1 MTYGA
6 AIPRFKPRPTLDN
19 LREPLVPF
27 DTLPNRKTTQNPPQN
42 LPKNPPKN
50 PPPNLPKN
58 PPQNLPKNP
67 PPNPP
72 KIPSQNLPK
81 NPPPNLQKPLPQ
93 NPTSNRQSYSSNSNA
108 NNKQEAQPSPS
119 TSKQKPI
126 KKKKESTDIFGYSK
140 DSTEPSFYRPGF
152 VDNQSSTLALSRQTS
167 ILPTSLSLG
176 PSTSSAVQQQP
187 QTSNGKPPGKTK
199 SRLHISLGRLGR
211 SKQATP
217 PEPARL
223 RDITEIRIANP
234 TFTREN
240 ILARNYDAFF
250 ESGEPVYKLEYR
262 TPVTPQI
269 ESNPFDSETPKRPH
283 SFGLFKMSKSKDATK
298 VNARSHSSDP
308 MSTVSEKDNVPKTS
322 RSLFNSW
329 RSGGALSGT
338 SCSSNNYINN
348 FSEYPSFQ
356 TTTTTRI
363 MATSSGILKD
373 CTHITFNET
382 IKSHNNVTFKLVKT
396 VSDFTQQLAQ
406 LYEHHGESLQ
416 MLVSTFRK
424 RNSEL
429 RKERPSCPSTLFQT
443 WETFLQEIEADSVTA
458 NDISKTLSRQV
469 SEPILAKTFH
479 RKVQSKKVF
488 IHRESFDA
496 ILAKTDEKL
505 AQCRMEYKHC
515 YIAHRQQ
522 PSQQTLTN
530 YIDSHNA
537 YVQQLHTTNSMLEW
551 YNIETIPQ
559 LMQELEDIYSD
570 LCGIVSEAI
579 FNGADII
586 SAKAND
592 QLKRYDNLTNQCKT
606 ISPQQDLNSFVKILQ
621 PESPPKVPK
630 KSYAAPTNEVDE
642 DQSPIPFRNELI
654 VDRNATIQI
663 RPSVDAL
670 KRETIEIETQIKQ
683 LQESLESLIRAQ
695 IRVLESQLFNK
706 SSELQEDISM
716 KKFDLQTKRLHLAA
730 IRAQKELFLGK
741 ADLGSPPRSE
751 RKLSTSSSSMKTKWL
766 KAFRSLKPATAIA
779 GTVKKNDQS
788 SNGRRV
794 FDGENHNLQEYT
806 YKKIT
811 PCDVCSQVLRG
822 HTRQGLRC
830 RNCKSNVHVDCAA
843 QLTKC
848 QAKQKLLRR
857 QKSTSEIV
865 TNRVDIDDKPN
876 DIDQIYRVLK
886 QAGELSGDKTNTNA
900 AASIASGSGNANS
913 VAAQQSIAASSGGG
927 GGGGVGGANMPDI
940 PIVTEPD
947 YPERVLTVAQQ
958 MGGSLFT
965 RTHGTNERSNKLAV
979 APLLDVS
986 SSAPHSPRRQKL
998 NLRMKSL
1005 SLDSPESTELHGH
1018 IKRRYPP
1025 SGPVHFN
1032 IQGGS
1037 AGLLDHNTPPSNNSR
1052 LHSPLSPST
1061 ARRLGYNR
1069 NLRTTSVELPDEMGD
1084 KSLSSASTSPCSS
1097 PGRQNLAKAHR
1108 LLPTNLYV
1116 VLYNFKARH
1125 PDELD
1130 LTAGFKVTV
1139 IDTSDP
1145 DWWRGKCLGRV
1156 GYFPSKYVARLQAG
1170 ERPLQ
1175 VLQNLQISDGDK
1187 NGSMTL
1193 LRDQIVVQCGD
1204 EVCGSVMVRSVDNRQ
1219 GICPVK
1225 YLQEV

>member
-1 MTYGA
+1 MYVIFPADELIYMTYGA

-27 DTLPNRKTTQNPPQN
+27 DTLPNHKTSQNP
-42 LPKNPPKN
+42 
-50 PPPNLPKN
+50 
-58 PPQNLPKNP
+58 
-67 PPNPP
+67 
-72 KIPSQNLPK
+72 
-81 NPPPNLQKPLPQ
+81 
-93 NPTSNRQSYSSNSNA
+93 SNRQSYPQNSNA
-108 NNKQEAQPSPS
+108 SNEQKLQKQRQQQQQQQ
-119 TSKQKPI
+119 KQQKPSNP
-126 KKKKESTDIFGYSK
+126 KPEPKPKPESKPKPEQKPSKKKEKTDIFGYTSL
-140 DSTEPSFYRPGF
+140 DSREPSIYPDDVYVSGAIA
-152 VDNQSSTLALSRQTS
+152 QSSKRSTATTTTTTTATTFS
-167 ILPTSLSLG
+167 LPS
-176 PSTSSAVQQQP
+176 PSASSSSSVKQPLPPPSPARIQQAIT
-187 QTSNGKPPGKTK
+187 TSNGKPPGKSK
-199 SRLHISLGRLGR
+199 SRLHLGLGIFG
-211 SKQATP
+211 SKQQTT

-223 RDITEIRIANP
+223 RTYHEFRVSNP

-240 ILARNYDAFF
+240 ISARNYDAFF
-250 ESGEPVYKLEYR
+250 ESGEPVYRLEHR
-262 TPVTPQI
+262 TPVIPHV
-269 ESNPFDSETPKRPH
+269 ESDPFDSETAKRPH
-283 SFGLFKMSKSKDATK
+283 SFGLFSKMSKSKETTAAVAASAK
-298 VNARSHSSDP
+298 LNARSRSSDP
-308 MSTVSEKDNVPKTS
+308 MSMVSEKDNVTKTS
-322 RSLFNSW
+322 RSLFNGW

-338 SCSSNNYINN
+338 GTSSNNHINN

-363 MATSSGILKD
+363 MATSSGIFKD
-373 CTHITFNET
+373 CTHITFNDT

-396 VSDFTQQLAQ
+396 VSDFTQQLSQ

-429 RKERPSCPSTLFQT
+429 RKERPSCPSTLFQA

-458 NDISKTLSRQV
+458 NDIAKTLCRQV

-488 IHRESFDA
+488 THRESFDV
-496 ILAKTDEKL
+496 IIAKTEEKL
-505 AQCRMEYKHC
+505 AQCRMDYKHC
-515 YIAHRQQ
+515 FMAHRQQ

-530 YIDSHNA
+530 YIDSHNT
-537 YVQQLHTTNSMLEW
+537 YVQQLHTTNAMLEW
-551 YNIETIPQ
+551 YNIDTVPQ

-592 QLKRYDNLTNQCKT
+592 QLKRYDSLTNQCKG
-606 ISPQQDLNSFVKILQ
+606 ISPQQDLTSFVKILQ

-630 KSYAAPTNEVDE
+630 KSYAAPVNEVDE

-654 VDRNATIQI
+654 VDRNASIQI

-730 IRAQKELFLGK
+730 LRAQKELFLGK
-741 ADLGSPPRSE
+741 ADLGSPPRTE

-779 GTVKKNDQS
+779 GTVKKNADQS

-843 QLTKC
+843 QLPKC

-865 TNRVDIDDKPN
+865 TNRVDIDDN
-876 DIDQIYRVLK
+876 DDTQRQRPFGQPLCLISDEYLEYIN
-886 QAGELSGDKTNTNA
+886 D
-900 AASIASGSGNANS
+900 
-913 VAAQQSIAASSGGG
+913 
-927 GGGGVGGANMPDI
+927 
-940 PIVTEPD
+940 
-947 YPERVLTVAQQ
+947 
-958 MGGSLFT
+958 
-965 RTHGTNERSNKLAV
+965 SNQK
-979 APLLDVS
+979 
-986 SSAPHSPRRQKL
+986 PHSSKTKRDSFIQKQ
-998 NLRMKSL
+998 K
-1005 SLDSPESTELHGH
+1005 
-1018 IKRRYPP
+1018 
-1025 SGPVHFN
+1025 
-1032 IQGGS
+1032 
-1037 AGLLDHNTPPSNNSR
+1037 
-1052 LHSPLSPST
+1052 
-1061 ARRLGYNR
+1061 
-1069 NLRTTSVELPDEMGD
+1069 
-1084 KSLSSASTSPCSS
+1084 
-1097 PGRQNLAKAHR
+1097 
-1108 LLPTNLYV
+1108 
-1116 VLYNFKARH
+1116 
-1125 PDELD
+1125 
-1130 LTAGFKVTV
+1130 
-1139 IDTSDP
+1139 
-1145 DWWRGKCLGRV
+1145 
-1156 GYFPSKYVARLQAG
+1156 
-1170 ERPLQ
+1170 
-1175 VLQNLQISDGDK
+1175 QI
-1187 NGSMTL
+1187 
-1193 LRDQIVVQCGD
+1193 
-1204 EVCGSVMVRSVDNRQ
+1204 
-1219 GICPVK
+1219 
-1225 YLQEV
+1225 

>member
-1 MTYGA
+1 MYVIFPADELIYMTYGA

-27 DTLPNRKTTQNPPQN
+27 DTLPNHKTSQNP
-42 LPKNPPKN
+42 
-50 PPPNLPKN
+50 
-58 PPQNLPKNP
+58 
-67 PPNPP
+67 
-72 KIPSQNLPK
+72 
-81 NPPPNLQKPLPQ
+81 
-93 NPTSNRQSYSSNSNA
+93 SNRQSYPQNSNA
-108 NNKQEAQPSPS
+108 SNEQKLQKQRQQQQQQQ
-119 TSKQKPI
+119 KQQKPSNP
-126 KKKKESTDIFGYSK
+126 KPEPKPKPESKPKPEQKPSKKKEKTDIFGYTSL
-140 DSTEPSFYRPGF
+140 DSREPSIYPDDVYVSGAIA
-152 VDNQSSTLALSRQTS
+152 QSSKRSTATTTTTTTATTFS
-167 ILPTSLSLG
+167 LPS
-176 PSTSSAVQQQP
+176 PSASSSSSVKQPLPPPSPARIQQAIT
-187 QTSNGKPPGKTK
+187 TSNGKPPGKSK
-199 SRLHISLGRLGR
+199 SRLHLGLGIFG
-211 SKQATP
+211 SKQQTT

-223 RDITEIRIANP
+223 RTYHEFRVSNP

-240 ILARNYDAFF
+240 ISARNYDAFF
-250 ESGEPVYKLEYR
+250 ESGEPVYRLEHR
-262 TPVTPQI
+262 TPVIPHV
-269 ESNPFDSETPKRPH
+269 ESDPFDSETAKRPH
-283 SFGLFKMSKSKDATK
+283 SFGLFSKMSKSKETTAAVAASAK
-298 VNARSHSSDP
+298 LNARSRSSDP
-308 MSTVSEKDNVPKTS
+308 MSMVSEKDNVTKTS
-322 RSLFNSW
+322 RSLFNGW

-338 SCSSNNYINN
+338 GTSSNNHINN

-363 MATSSGILKD
+363 MATSSGIFKD
-373 CTHITFNET
+373 CTHITFNDT

-396 VSDFTQQLAQ
+396 VSDFTQQLSQ

-429 RKERPSCPSTLFQT
+429 RKERPSCPSTLFQA

-458 NDISKTLSRQV
+458 NDIAKTLCRQV

-488 IHRESFDA
+488 THRESFDV
-496 ILAKTDEKL
+496 IIAKTEEKL
-505 AQCRMEYKHC
+505 AQCRMDYKHC
-515 YIAHRQQ
+515 FMAHRQQ

-530 YIDSHNA
+530 YIDSHNT
-537 YVQQLHTTNSMLEW
+537 YVQQLHTTNAMLEW
-551 YNIETIPQ
+551 YNIDTVPQ

-592 QLKRYDNLTNQCKT
+592 QLKRYDSLTNQCKG
-606 ISPQQDLNSFVKILQ
+606 ISPQQDLTSFVKILQ

-630 KSYAAPTNEVDE
+630 KSYAAPVNEVDE

-654 VDRNATIQI
+654 VDRNASIQI

-730 IRAQKELFLGK
+730 LRAQKELFLGK
-741 ADLGSPPRSE
+741 ADLGSPPRTE

-779 GTVKKNDQS
+779 GTVKKNADQS

-843 QLTKC
+843 QLPKC

-865 TNRVDIDDKPN
+865 TNRVDIDDN
-876 DIDQIYRVLK
+876 QIYRVLK

-900 AASIASGSGNANS
+900 VSIASGSGNAIS
-913 VAAQQSIAASSGGG
+913 VAAQQSNANTASSGGG
-927 GGGGVGGANMPDI
+927 GAIMPDI

-947 YPERVLTVAQQ
+947 YPERVPTVPSI
-958 MGGSLFT
+958 GGSIFT

-1069 NLRTTSVELPDEMGD
+1069 NLRTASVELPDEVGD

-1097 PGRQNLAKAHR
+1097 PGRQNLKAHR

-1139 IDTSDP
+1139 IDHSDP

-1175 VLQNLQISDGDK
+1175 VLQNLQISDSGDK
-1187 NGSMTL
+1187 NGTMTL